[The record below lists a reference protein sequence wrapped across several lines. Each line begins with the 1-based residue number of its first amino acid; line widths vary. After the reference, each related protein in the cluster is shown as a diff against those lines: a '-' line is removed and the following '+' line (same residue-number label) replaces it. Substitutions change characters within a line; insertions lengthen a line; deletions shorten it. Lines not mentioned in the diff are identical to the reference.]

1 MRRCTRMPQT
11 VIRMSWGHSLSP
23 LTGHAPFWP
32 APPMPRF
39 APITA
44 SADGAFSAR
53 RRCRPNLGQRA
64 DPSIELAQ
72 AGHLHH
78 HGFITSLLLS
88 GGPTKRAGWAMIE
101 TERLEHYRGQ
111 ADLCWQIGA
120 RAVDAPDRDA
130 WLLLAL
136 SWNNLANQAEL
147 TRGSASS
154 RPSWSVRSSRSAR
167 EAHASKKAKALTH
180 SRLAHHGRA
189 SAPR

>member
-1 MRRCTRMPQT
+1 
-11 VIRMSWGHSLSP
+11 
-23 LTGHAPFWP
+23 
-32 APPMPRF
+32 MPRF
-39 APITA
+39 ASITA

-64 DPSIELAQ
+64 DPSIGLAQ

-130 WLLLAL
+130 WLLLAV

-147 TRGSASS
+147 RAHQHQVGQAEAS
-154 RPSWSVRSSRSAR
+154 
-167 EAHASKKAKALTH
+167 EHHASREK
-180 SRLAHHGRA
+180 RA
-189 SAPR
+189 RRRKPKH